1 MVISLLIIATLL
13 LILLAYILA
22 AVESAFTYIPHAEVD
37 ELTEN
42 NSRPRL
48 ARIME
53 RQEPYTFSLRL
64 WRSFVDTLSV
74 LSFFSLVLVVLKS
87 TLWSVLITAVV
98 MSIVSYVVFAY
109 YPRRAGRARPRH
121 FVKNYFSLTYL
132 LTRLLGP
139 LPKAMTKTDE
149 SNQSE
154 NTSEGYFTEEE
165 ILEFVD
171 RASSQDVIEDDEAQM
186 VQSIFELGDTRVRQV
201 MVPRTDMVTIDIDEP
216 IDDAINLFLRSGYS
230 RMPVLGSDFDDVR
243 GILYF
248 KDVMAEVVERP
259 EQPYQATIASLMRP
273 PRFEPESKRVLDL
286 LRDMQRESTHV
297 AVVID
302 EYGGTAGLVTL
313 EDLIEELVGDIA
325 DEYDNE
331 KPEVK
336 VQDDGTFKI
345 SSRLSIEDLSEI
357 FGRNFEEEDVDTVGG
372 LMSKHLG
379 RVPIIGSQITVDGVH
394 IRAIGTQGRR
404 NQIASLLVW
413 TDSDE
418 EVPHSR
424 ALQTLD

>member
-1 MVISLLIIATLL
+1 MVIALLVIATLL
-13 LILLAYILA
+13 LIFLAYILA

-48 ARIME
+48 ARIMQ

-64 WRSFVDTLSV
+64 WRSFIDTLSV

-139 LPKAMTKTDE
+139 LPNALTKNDE

-201 MVPRTDMVTIDIDEP
+201 MVPRTDMVTIDVDEP

-230 RMPVLGSDFDDVR
+230 RMPVLGSDFDDVQ

-259 EQPYQATIASLMRP
+259 EHPYQANIASLMRA

-336 VQDDGTFKI
+336 VQEDGTFKI
-345 SSRLSIEDLSEI
+345 SSRLSIEELSEI

-413 TDSDE
+413 TDSDDD
-418 EVPHSR
+418 VHQR
-424 ALQTLD
+424 KALTTLD